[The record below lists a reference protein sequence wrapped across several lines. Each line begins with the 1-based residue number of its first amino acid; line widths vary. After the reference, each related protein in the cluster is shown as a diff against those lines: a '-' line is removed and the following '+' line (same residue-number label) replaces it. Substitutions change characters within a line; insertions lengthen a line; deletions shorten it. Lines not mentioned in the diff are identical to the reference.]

1 MKRSKT
7 YKENWRR
14 KFDGKSER
22 KKSRFDLD
30 GFSSIDKKFG
40 INLQKIG
47 PNYREVGYLYNVQ
60 VSSELISETGT
71 SLKGE
76 DLGNSDSPELI
87 ESYKERS
94 CLNLYF
100 INKQGLT
107 YKTPFFFRPYFYLEA
122 NKGVDV
128 HWMLTNLEN
137 KYRGT
142 SVEFINILKEDLT
155 LDNHLI
161 GEKRELIK
169 ASFDNVKELVIT
181 RNEILDHI
189 RKNKMEKSKNEDFE
203 LYYEQDHQIHENK
216 SIDVLDLVS
225 EIYEYDVQYETRVMI
240 DNSISIGMWYDF
252 VRWTHE
258 LSELNCLE
266 NDTSAPDLRSLAWD
280 IETTKDPLKF
290 PNVEKDQIMMISCMF
305 EGQGYLI
312 TNREIVSS
320 DISDFEY
327 SPKKDFESFF
337 KCINYK
343 DEKELIWGFLK
354 LIQTLRPHIIAS
366 YNGDN
371 FDFPF
376 LYERAKKYD
385 IDVSKEWGIRMEI
398 DHSSTGGPQSTSKT
412 IFSGTSIIHLDC
424 FRWVERDSY
433 LPCGSRGLK
442 SVTKAKLRY
451 NPVEL
456 DPELMVPYARSN
468 PQVLAEYSVSDAVAT
483 YFLYKTYVHRFIF
496 ALATIIPL
504 SGEDLLR
511 KGSGTLC
518 EHLLMKEAF
527 NKNILFPNKKVQET
541 MEFYQNRPILNST
554 YVGGTVESLCS
565 GVFRADIPESF
576 SLDINTLRNLL
587 ERLDSTLKFGIK
599 DAGTTLENIENY
611 EEVRNGIL
619 EKLEGLIKSPK
630 IKIEPLIYHLDVA
643 AMYPNI
649 ILTNRLQPTA
659 VIEETTCMK
668 CPFSSES
675 ELCQRKMNW
684 RWKGDVFPISKGEM
698 ERMLNHMQ
706 IETFENIKYE
716 IGVNKKKKYGDHES
730 DSENDEKIE
739 DNVEN
744 VNLNSKEKIK
754 WASLTPKQQSEI
766 LIQRM
771 KAYCNKI
778 YRKQTEN
785 IEETRS
791 SIVCQRENPFYID
804 TVRRFRD
811 RRYVYKGKKKEAEE
825 KLKKAES
832 MGDLLAVQEAQ
843 NEEVLYESL
852 QLAHKCILNSF
863 YGYVMRKGSRWF
875 SMEMAAIVTWVGG
888 NVIREARSLME
899 GIGRPLELDTDGIWA
914 ILPKGFPEEVTFR
927 LKNGGK
933 KKINYICTLL
943 NQQVHKTWTN
953 NQYLEYDANLGKY
966 NVKVENSIYFEVDGP
981 YKCFFI
987 PASDKQ
993 NKLLKKR
1000 YAVFDFENR
1009 LRELKGFELKR
1020 RGELQLIKILQEELF
1035 PAFLKGNSKK
1045 EAYESVASISKKWL
1059 NLIDTKGKGI
1069 LDDEQLFFLISE
1081 SKNMSKSVQ
1090 QMGNAK
1096 SMSITTAR
1104 RLFEF
1109 LQNPSYIQDKNIVC
1123 KFIVSE
1129 FPKGEDKSQRAIPL
1143 SIFSTP
1149 LETRISWL
1157 SKWLRISKSG
1167 ERSKEDQKQEGNIIN
1182 KENEINKWNVR
1193 NILDWEYYKK
1203 RLTSTILKI
1212 VIIPAINQGVPNPLP
1227 ELEVPN
1233 WVKYHSEIV
1242 YTNQQKI
1249 SEYFTVVKKNNDSSE
1264 LQTNIPKLSDPG
1276 PVEEVNDRTNPD
1288 IDLQTSNIVET
1299 DNGKLPEPS
1308 SNDQITKLDRKL
1320 TKRERIELFK
1330 EKGLK
1335 FWIEYHKKFW
1345 LESFHAFNLRQSEL
1359 ENKLKNI
1366 DKAKLEHFGKGN
1378 KTKGIEFF
1386 SEYQFLTRGKFH
1398 ILDIYPLR
1406 VKERNR
1412 GDQDEDLLGFY
1423 NVVMYSEQTGGCFI
1437 VTFEFLRRFY
1447 IATNVQIQVMDNDSD
1462 GEFITKSI
1470 ATGKELPRGVPYD
1483 YLTEII
1489 ISERRF
1495 QKSKS
1500 TLICDNNT
1508 VGIYEANIPL
1518 EFSILERFGNMIESN
1533 TPNVEKLL
1541 LKNGAVSDKFWSS
1554 AGLKQKILNY
1564 GDIIHWLF
1572 LSICTFEDRK
1582 CFSLVDL
1589 SKRRIYFLLGSGPPV
1604 PHNILKSE
1612 LERHVREDRR
1622 LAKITQ
1628 IHVNYL
1634 KTIKES
1640 LEELDQLLENLIQE
1654 FPKEPVVLLV
1664 NSMVGLEEL
1673 KAHNSNLSLYGT
1685 ILRGYVSGL
1694 EHEKKIIETR
1704 MVTLWEEKRD
1714 IDQNNLFSKFN
1725 WYKDSVKYS
1734 IKTLKEGIS
1743 KLQLALELSKALRLP
1758 VLYLLQFEDNLTNFL
1773 YDIIYSR
1780 ELHSMGLLSW
1790 GSLSSTPDLG
1800 NPRLIQL
1807 SKSDWDLRRLGYLM
1821 STKDLNY
1828 GGYNNGTG
1836 NLSNGLDNF
1845 ELDILEVVRPGIYR
1859 NYGVKLDFKQWLIIE
1874 SVRNCK
1880 KLSEKYKLDDFEKGE
1895 KKILGAECKRK
1906 NTEKDDKKDILIYN
1920 LGKKKHLSNPNNKQ
1934 GLLISQPLYNHSSLS
1949 TSSAFLCLEKTINK
1963 MRSVIESH
1971 ENIGSIFRIYCGQ
1984 KRFKSEGSDGENDR
1998 SRKEED
2004 NDKDEKYEDGNEE
2017 RDDEDEDEDEE
2028 EETSNLLFEFM
2039 VTLQERFYSW
2049 LSSPSSLLYDPAL
2062 IEMTKNY
2069 SHKYFKSLE
2078 ADMREMGIL
2087 VVYGNIRKMVLT
2099 FNVEELKN
2107 NSIKNTGDLRA
2118 HFSKLMHILNSREL
2132 YSGISLDPSLEYKS
2146 MIQIDRTNYI
2156 RRTMGRGGLGEG
2168 LEDPYEMNLNLLNY
2182 FPVNS
2187 RKYIVSEISNFLM
2200 EPLRELRNYLK
2211 KNPNIS
2217 IRESFKV
2224 LGDIVLE
2231 QFGPLSENFQNFL
2244 QAISNPGAY
2253 IASKYGIQQFEDPL
2267 NDIGWNEN
2275 IREEDKWDYEKNM
2288 DIYTSGSKNQTL
2300 EENNTLLLS
2309 KNLENLDFNKGD
2321 DVPFAIYPSSK
2332 KKKGSNSYRV
2342 GASLK
2347 TIREKV
2353 NKKRTNSKD
2362 LFELPPCI
2370 GKVFSGSK
2378 SSLSLELIKLF
2389 IYIWG
2394 LDRSFFMDEN
2404 KEKQYEQ
2411 IIYMVCQTVEISEFN
2426 PIVTEKWKSPLI
2438 PYIIKD
2444 FVCPNCLEIEDFDFT
2459 GNAIQDEDDIEFLNN
2474 GNNNIPRQKFT
2485 WYCNHCNFSIDNE
2498 ILEEKLL
2505 LEFFERLEVIQSQD
2519 ILCSK
2524 CNSVQIGHMQKHCH
2538 ECTGELT
2545 TRLGNHKG
2553 FHNFFSLFNSVAHY
2567 YSDLNN
2573 GSNKKPEFQ
2582 GLIEFKNMYE
2592 NILYI

>member
-1 MKRSKT
+1 MKRNTS
-7 YKENWRR
+7 YRDN
-14 KFDGKSER
+14 GR
-22 KKSRFDLD
+22 KKFERRADRKKGRFESGGSL
-30 GFSSIDKKFG
+30 SIDKKFG
-40 INLQKIG
+40 ISFQKIG
-47 PNYREVGYLYNVQ
+47 ANHKEVGYLYNVQ
-60 VSSELISETGT
+60 VSSELISESGAPLDGVEFGG
-71 SLKGE
+71 SE
-76 DLGNSDSPELI
+76 SSSELI

-107 YKTPFFFRPYFYLEA
+107 YKSPFFFRPYFYLEA
-122 NKGVDV
+122 DKGVDV
-128 HWMLTNLEN
+128 HWMLTNLEH

-142 SVEFINILKEDLT
+142 SIEFINILKEDLT

-169 ASFDNVKELVIT
+169 VSFDNVKKLVTT
-181 RNEILDHI
+181 RNEILDRI
-189 RKNKMEKSKNEDFE
+189 KRNKVEKKKSENFS
-203 LYYEQDHQIHENK
+203 LYYDQDHQIHEK
-216 SIDVLDLVS
+216 KTIDVLDSIS

-240 DNSISIGMWYDF
+240 DNSISIGMWYES

-258 LSELNCLE
+258 LLELNCLE
-266 NDTSAPDLRSLAWD
+266 DDTSAPDLRSLAWD

-312 TNREIVSS
+312 TNREIVSA

-327 SPKKDFESFF
+327 SPKKEFESFF
-337 KCINYK
+337 KCINYR
-343 DEKELIWGFLK
+343 DEKELIWGFVM

-398 DHSSTGGPQSTSKT
+398 DSSSAAGGTHSTSKT

-456 DPELMVPYARSN
+456 DPELMVPYARTN
-468 PQVLAEYSVSDAVAT
+468 PQGLAEYSVSDAVAT

-527 NKNILFPNKKVQET
+527 AKNILFPNKKVQEA

-565 GVFRADIPESF
+565 GVFRADIPENF
-576 SLDINTLRNLL
+576 SLDTDTLKNLV
-587 ERLDSTLKFGIK
+587 EKLDSTLEFGIK
-599 DAGTTLENIENY
+599 DSGTTIENIDNY
-611 EEVRNGIL
+611 QQVKDEIL
-619 EKLEGLIKSPK
+619 ERLQSLIESPK

-668 CPFSSES
+668 CPYNSES
-675 ELCQRKMNW
+675 DLCQRRMNW

-698 ERMLNHMQ
+698 ERMINHIQ
-706 IETFENIKYE
+706 IETFENVKNE
-716 IGVNKKKKYGDHES
+716 TGGGKRKNKSEDQES
-730 DSENDEKIE
+730 DSENDDKIQVTE
-739 DNVEN
+739 EN
-744 VNLNSKEKIK
+744 MNLITKERIK
-754 WASLTPKQQSEI
+754 WSSLTPRQQSEI

-811 RRYVYKGKKKEAEE
+811 RRYVYKKKKKEAEE
-825 KLKKAES
+825 KLARAES
-832 MGDLLAVQEAQ
+832 LGDLLAVQEAQ
-843 NEEVLYESL
+843 NEELLYESL

-888 NVIREARSLME
+888 SVIKEARSLME

-914 ILPKGFPEEVTFR
+914 ILPRGFPEEVTFK
-927 LKNGGK
+927 LKSGEK
-933 KKINYICTLL
+933 KRINYICTLL
-943 NQQVHKTWTN
+943 NQQVHRSWTN
-953 NQYLEYDANLGKY
+953 VQYLEYDADLGKY

-1000 YAVFDFENR
+1000 YAVFDFDNR

-1035 PAFLKGNSKK
+1035 PAFLQGTSKK
-1045 EAYESVASISKKWL
+1045 EAYEHVASISRKWL
-1059 NLIDTKGKGI
+1059 NLIDTKGSGI

-1129 FPKGEDKSQRAIPL
+1129 FPKGEDKSQRAVPL

-1157 SKWLRISKSG
+1157 SKWLRMSRSG
-1167 ERSKEDQKQEGNIIN
+1167 GGRSKDEREQQGQEQVSDNSILT
-1182 KENEINKWNVR
+1182 KENETNKWNVR
-1193 NILDWEYYKK
+1193 NILDWEYYKN
-1203 RLTSTILKI
+1203 RLTNTILKI

-1227 ELEVPN
+1227 ELEVPS

-1242 YTNQQKI
+1242 GTNQQKI
-1249 SEYFTVVKKNNDSSE
+1249 SEYFNVVKK
-1264 LQTNIPKLSDPG
+1264 K
-1276 PVEEVNDRTNPD
+1276 EEENRFS
-1288 IDLQTSNIVET
+1288 DLQIYKCTLEGQGSAQDQAQSQAQDKNQVQDQDQDQASKIVET
-1299 DNGKLPEPS
+1299 RDSSKVSKL
-1308 SNDQITKLDRKL
+1308 NVKL
-1320 TKRERIELFK
+1320 TKRERIELFR

-1335 FWIEYHKKFW
+1335 SWVEYHKKFW
-1345 LESFHAFNLRQSEL
+1345 LENFHAFNEKQFEL
-1359 ENKLKNI
+1359 EKKLKNVDI
-1366 DKAKLEHFGKGN
+1366 AKLEHFGKGN
-1378 KTKGIEFF
+1378 TTRGIEFI
-1386 SEYQFLTRGKFH
+1386 SEYQFLTRGRFH

-1406 VKERNR
+1406 TKKGSIKAEH
-1412 GDQDEDLLGFY
+1412 DEDLQGFY
-1423 NVVMYSEQTGGCFI
+1423 NVVMYSEQTGDCFT

-1447 IATNVQIQVMDNDSD
+1447 IATNIQIQVMDNDDD
-1462 GEFITKSI
+1462 GEFVTKSI
-1470 ATGKELPRGVPYD
+1470 ATGKELPRGVPYNH
-1483 YLTEII
+1483 LTEVI

-1495 QKSKS
+1495 QKSRS
-1500 TLICDNNT
+1500 TLICDSNT
-1508 VGIYEANIPL
+1508 VGIYEANLPL
-1518 EFSILERFGNMIESN
+1518 EFSVLEKFGNMIESS

-1541 LKNGAVSDKFWSS
+1541 LKDGAVTDKFWNSVG
-1554 AGLKQKILNY
+1554 GLKQRSLTY

-1572 LSICTFEDRK
+1572 LSISTFEDRK
-1582 CFSLVDL
+1582 CFFLGDL
-1589 SKRRIYFLLGSGPPV
+1589 TKRRVYFLLGSGPSV
-1604 PHNILKSE
+1604 SNSILKSE
-1612 LERHVREDRR
+1612 LERQIKQDQR
-1622 LAKITQ
+1622 LEKMTEIQ
-1628 IHVNYL
+1628 VNYF
-1634 KTIKES
+1634 KTTKEC
-1640 LEELDQLLENLIQE
+1640 LEELDRLLEELMRE
-1654 FPKEPVVLLV
+1654 FPKEPIVLFTQ
-1664 NSMVGLEEL
+1664 SMVSLEEL
-1673 KAHNSNLSLYGT
+1673 KTYNSELSLYKT
-1685 ILRGYVSGL
+1685 ILRGYVPGL
-1694 EHEKKIIETR
+1694 ERSRKVVENKV
-1704 MVTLWEEKRD
+1704 VTLWEEQ
-1714 IDQNNLFSKFN
+1714 IDLDPSNSMFSRFD
-1725 WYKDSVKYS
+1725 WHKDSIRYS
-1734 IKTLKEGIS
+1734 LKTLKEAIS
-1743 KLQLALELSKALRLP
+1743 KLQLSLELSKALRLP
-1758 VLYLLQFEDNLTNFL
+1758 VLYLLQFKNNLTNFL

-1790 GSLSSTPDLG
+1790 GSLGSTPDLG
-1800 NPRLIQL
+1800 NPKLIQL
-1807 SKSDWDLRRLGYLM
+1807 SKGDWDLRRLGYLI
-1821 STKDLNY
+1821 STNDLNSRV
-1828 GGYNNGTG
+1828 GRGYNNGSTG
-1836 NLSNGLDNF
+1836 NSN
-1845 ELDILEVVRPGIYR
+1845 ELDVLEVVRPGVYR
-1859 NYGVKLDFKQWLIIE
+1859 SYGAQLDFKQWLIIE
-1874 SVRNCK
+1874 SVRNCRR
-1880 KLSEKYKLDDFEKGE
+1880 LSEKYSLDDFEQGE
-1895 KKILGAECKRK
+1895 KRILGADCKKK
-1906 NTEKDDKKDILIYN
+1906 NTERDEKNKDILIYN
-1920 LGKKKHLSNPNNKQ
+1920 LGSRKHLSNPNNKQ

-1949 TSSAFLCLEKTINK
+1949 TSSAFLCLEKTINN
-1963 MRSVIESH
+1963 MRSVIENH
-1971 ENIGSIFRIYCGQ
+1971 EKIESVFRMYSVQKPFENEGSNGDNDEALEAR
-1984 KRFKSEGSDGENDR
+1984 KSE
-1998 SRKEED
+1998 EE
-2004 NDKDEKYEDGNEE
+2004 
-2017 RDDEDEDEDEE
+2017 EE
-2028 EETSNLLFEFM
+2028 EETSSLLFEFM

-2069 SHKYFKSLE
+2069 AHWYFRSLE
-2078 ADMREMGIL
+2078 SDMREMGIQ
-2087 VVYGNIRKMVLT
+2087 VVYGNIRKMILT
-2099 FNVEELKN
+2099 FNLDELKN
-2107 NSIKNTGDLRA
+2107 NSIRNTSDLQTQ
-2118 HFSKLMHILNSREL
+2118 FSKLMQILNSREL
-2132 YSGISLDPSLEYKS
+2132 YSGISLDPSVEYKA

-2156 RRTMGRGGLGEG
+2156 RRTLGGGERSG
-2168 LEDPYEMNLNLLNY
+2168 ALEDPYEMNLSLLNY

-2187 RKYIVSEISNFLM
+2187 RKYIVGEISNFLM
-2200 EPLRELRNYLK
+2200 EPLRELRSCFK
-2211 KNPNIS
+2211 KNS
-2217 IRESFKV
+2217 SLSLKESLQL

-2231 QFGPLSENFQNFL
+2231 QFGPFSENFQNFL
-2244 QAISNPGAY
+2244 QAISNPSAY
-2253 IASKYGIQQFEDPL
+2253 IISKYGIQQFDDPL
-2267 NDIGWNEN
+2267 NDIRWNDGIVGEGEN
-2275 IREEDKWDYEKNM
+2275 TD
-2288 DIYTSGSKNQTL
+2288 SKSSIL
-2300 EENNTLLLS
+2300 EENDDTLLLS
-2309 KNLENLDFNKGD
+2309 KNLENLDVNRGSD
-2321 DVPFAIYPSSK
+2321 IPFAIYPNSM
-2332 KKKGSNSYRV
+2332 KKKGSNNFFSA
-2342 GASLK
+2342 GASARAPGER
-2347 TIREKV
+2347 TR
-2353 NKKRTNSKD
+2353 KRRNSKD
-2362 LFELPPCI
+2362 LFEFPLCI
-2370 GKVFSGSK
+2370 GKACDGNK
-2378 SSLSLELIKLF
+2378 PSLSLELIKLF

-2394 LDRSFFMDEN
+2394 LDKSFSMDEN
-2404 KEKQYEQ
+2404 KQKQYEQ
-2411 IIYMVCQTVEISEFN
+2411 IIYMVCQTVDISEFN
-2426 PIVTEKWKSPLI
+2426 SIVTEKWRSPLI
-2438 PYIIKD
+2438 PYLIKD
-2444 FVCPNCLEIEDFDFT
+2444 FSCPNCLEIEDFDFT
-2459 GNAIQDEDDIEFLNN
+2459 GNAIQDEDDLGLSSNSY
-2474 GNNNIPRQKFT
+2474 NNIIRPKFT
-2485 WYCNHCNFSIDNE
+2485 WYCSHCNFSIDNE

-2519 ILCSK
+2519 ILCSR
-2524 CNSVQIGHMQKHCH
+2524 CNSVQIGYMQKYCE
-2538 ECTGELT
+2538 ECMGELT

-2553 FHNFFSLFNSVAHY
+2553 FHNFFALFNSVAQY
-2567 YSDLNN
+2567 YSGLNN
-2573 GSNKKPEFQ
+2573 QENENSQFQ